1 MTPHD
6 ERRPSL
12 ASAASIP
19 GSYHEED
26 TVVRAEPLQTERHT
40 EIEEAQR
47 HVENARAD
55 AESYRDLARRYR
67 SERDQA
73 RARALAFEEELV
85 DSKDQIK
92 DLRDKIAT
100 LKADTTRPMREHTA
114 ETIATTATDR
124 LAMNWRPR
132 GIDKID
138 PLDGR
143 NVDDYGPWRY
153 SIDEKL
159 ETDAPLYPTERAKVR
174 YAIAKM
180 KNPIYEAMQTWVA
193 DTRHVAFDELM
204 DEVEHFMGFHLQGR
218 KAKKELQMISQKQ
231 GEGIDEF
238 YHRIRP
244 LWQKAKTPE
253 SDRVDQFL
261 TTMAPGLSTSLLSKS
276 YDRVRDLLDEVRV
289 IEDRKKDVSHRHPR
303 YQRGQPSTPYP
314 NIGRDTSSPT
324 TVGRLDG
331 TTRERVIDRP
341 SLNRKFGPVATKP
354 EGWVGV
360 WHDPENNPKRLSED
374 LKRQMQREGRCW
386 ACRGSGHRG
395 HDSICPN
402 KGKRVNQV
410 STQKSETESSD
421 ESENE

>member
-1 MTPHD
+1 MAPHD

-67 SERDQA
+67 NERDQ
-73 RARALAFEEELV
+73 ARALAFEEELV

-100 LKADTTRPMREHTA
+100 LKADTARPMREHTA
-114 ETIATTATDR
+114 ETIVTTAIDH
-124 LAMNWRPR
+124 LAINWRPR

-153 SIDEKL
+153 SIDE
-159 ETDAPLYPTERAKVR
+159 
-174 YAIAKM
+174 
-180 KNPIYEAMQTWVA
+180 AMQTWVA
-193 DTRHVAFDELM
+193 DTRHVTFDELM

-218 KAKKELQMISQKQ
+218 RAKKELQIISQNQ
-231 GEGIDEF
+231 EGIDEF

-261 TTMAPGLSTSLLSKS
+261 TTMTPGLSTSLLSKS

-303 YQRGQPSTPYP
+303 QQRGPALRESGRDNPPSTMVAKPS
-314 NIGRDTSSPT
+314 TA
-324 TVGRLDG
+324 
-331 TTRERVIDRP
+331 RERAIDP
-341 SLNRKFGPVATKP
+341 PPPNRKFGPVATKP
-354 EGWVGV
+354 EGWVGI
-360 WHDPENNPKRLSED
+360 WHNPENNPKRLSEEV
-374 LKRQMQREGRCW
+374 KRQLQREGRCW

-395 HDSICPN
+395 HDSVCPN

-410 STQKSETESSD
+410 SIQESETESSD

>member
-1 MTPHD
+1 MASHD

-47 HVENARAD
+47 RVENARAD

-67 SERDQA
+67 DERDQA

-85 DSKDQIK
+85 DYKDQIK

-100 LKADTTRPMREHTA
+100 LKADTARPMREHTA
-114 ETIATTATDR
+114 ETIVTTATDH
-124 LAMNWRPR
+124 LAINWRPR

-180 KNPIYEAMQTWVA
+180 KNPIHEAMQTWVA
-193 DTRHVAFDELM
+193 DTRHVTFDELM

-218 KAKKELQMISQKQ
+218 RAKKELQIISQNQ
-231 GEGIDEF
+231 GEGIDAF

-261 TTMAPGLSTSLLSKS
+261 TTMTPGLSTSLLSKS

-303 YQRGQPSTPYP
+303 QQRGQVLRESGRDNPPSTMVTKP
-314 NIGRDTSSPT
+314 S
-324 TVGRLDG
+324 
-331 TTRERVIDRP
+331 TTRERAIDP
-341 SLNRKFGPVATKP
+341 PPPNRKFGPVATKP
-354 EGWVGV
+354 EGWVGT
-360 WHDPENNPKRLSED
+360 WHNPENNPKRLSEEV
-374 LKRQMQREGRCW
+374 KRQLQREGRCW

-395 HDSICPN
+395 HDSVCPN

-410 STQKSETESSD
+410 SIQESETESSD